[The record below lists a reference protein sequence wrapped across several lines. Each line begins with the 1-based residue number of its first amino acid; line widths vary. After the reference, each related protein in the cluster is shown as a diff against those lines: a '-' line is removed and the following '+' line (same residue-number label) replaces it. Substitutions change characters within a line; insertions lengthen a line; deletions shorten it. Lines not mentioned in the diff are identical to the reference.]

1 MLPVMLPVMLV
12 ASKISKHKK
21 RAAAKP
27 DKPNNLDPMPIAV
40 ASSTQNKKSYQIR
53 WTTLVRA
60 SVTRCTSSRHNSAKT

>member
-27 DKPNNLDPMPIAV
+27 DKPNNLDRMPIAV
-40 ASSTQNKKSYQIR
+40 ASSTQNKKSYQIPLDHPR
-53 WTTLVRA
+53 PCLRDEMHQLR
-60 SVTRCTSSRHNSAKT
+60 TR